1 VHSTS
6 RSRIFSCLAPEGVPR
21 RSRTIVLAANS
32 CWYITNF
39 RLGLARALREAGYSP
54 VAVAPPDP
62 ANEAR
67 LAELGIEFEPL
78 HLDRA
83 GLNPLTE
90 LGLLLRIRRLLKRL
104 RPAAYLGFTVKPN
117 IFGALA
123 ASSLGIPVIANVSG
137 LGTAFIRPG
146 LLQRLVTGLYRI
158 AFRSAATVFF
168 ENPDDQRLFLDRR
181 IVRADQARLLPGA
194 GIDLDRFAPTVL
206 PSEPPIFLM
215 IARLLGDKGVREF
228 VEAAHSLRPQLPEAR
243 FQLLGGVDE
252 GNRTAVSR
260 MELQGWIDEGV
271 IEYLGETSD
280 VRPSIAGASAIVLP
294 SYREGL
300 PRSLLEG
307 AAMGRPLIATDVPGC
322 RELVDDGVNGFLCA
336 VRDTGSLAQAMERF
350 AGLPEGER
358 AAMGAASRHKAEE
371 RFDEGIVVDAYL
383 DALAR
388 VRPN

>member
-1 VHSTS
+1 MRSTS
-6 RSRIFSCLAPEGVPR
+6 KSRIFSCSAPEGVPR

-39 RLGLARALREAGYSP
+39 RLGLVRALREAGYSP

-67 LAELGIEFEPL
+67 LAEFRIGFEPL
-78 HLDRA
+78 HVDRA
-83 GLNPLTE
+83 GLNPIAE
-90 LGLLLRIRRLLKRL
+90 LDLLLRIRRLLKRL

-117 IFGALA
+117 IYGALA
-123 ASSLGIPVIANVSG
+123 ASSLGIPVVANVSG
-137 LGTAFIRPG
+137 LGTAFIRRGP
-146 LLQRLVTGLYRI
+146 LQRLVTGLYRI
-158 AFRSAATVFF
+158 AFRSRTAVFF
-168 ENPDDQRLFLDRR
+168 ENPDDLRQFVDLR
-181 IVRADQARLLPGA
+181 IVRADQARLVPGA
-194 GIDLDRFAPTVL
+194 GIDLDRFAPTAL
-206 PSEPPIFLM
+206 PSEAPIFLM

-228 VEAAHSLRPQLPEAR
+228 VEAARGLRPQLPQAR

-252 GNRTAVSR
+252 GNRTAVTR
-260 MELQGWIDEGV
+260 TELQRWIDDGV
-271 IEYLGETSD
+271 IEYLGETDD
-280 VRPSIAGASAIVLP
+280 VRPCIAGASAIVLP

-336 VRDTGSLAQAMERF
+336 VRDSGSLAQAMERF
-350 AGLPEGER
+350 AGLPDDER
-358 AAMGAASRHKAEE
+358 AAMGAASRRKAEE
-371 RFDEGIVVDAYL
+371 RFDERIVVEAYL

-388 VRPN
+388 VQPN

>member
-21 RSRTIVLAANS
+21 RSRSIVLAANS

-39 RLGLARALREAGYSP
+39 RLGLARALRDAGYSP

-62 ANEAR
+62 AGEAR

-78 HLDRA
+78 HVDRA
-83 GLNPLTE
+83 GLNPIAE

-117 IFGALA
+117 IYGALA
-123 ASSLGIPVIANVSG
+123 ASSLGIPVVANVSG
-137 LGTAFIRPG
+137 LGTAFIRAG
-146 LLQRLVTGLYRI
+146 LLQRLVTALYRI

-168 ENPDDQRLFLDRR
+168 ENPDDQRLFLERR
-181 IVRADQARLLPGA
+181 IVRAGQARLLPGA
-194 GIDLDRFAPTVL
+194 GIDLDRFAPTAL
-206 PSEPPIFLM
+206 PSGAPIFLM

-260 MELQGWIDEGV
+260 VELQGWIEAGV

-336 VRDTGSLAQAMERF
+336 ARDSRSLAQAMKRF
-350 AGLPEGER
+350 AALPEGER
-358 AAMGAASRHKAEE
+358 AAMGAASRRKAEE
-371 RFDEGIVVDAYL
+371 RFDEKIVVRAYL

-388 VRPN
+388 VQPN

>member
-1 VHSTS
+1 MRSTS

-62 ANEAR
+62 VNQAR
-67 LAELGIEFEPL
+67 LAELGIAFEAL
-78 HLDRA
+78 SVNRA
-83 GLNPLTE
+83 GLNPIAE
-90 LGLLLRIRRLLKRL
+90 AGLLRRVRRLLKRL
-104 RPAAYLGFTVKPN
+104 APAAYLGFTVKPN
-117 IFGALA
+117 IYGALA

-168 ENPDDQRLFLDRR
+168 ENPDDQRLFLGRR

-194 GIDLDRFAPTVL
+194 GVDLDRFAPTTL
-206 PSEPPIFLM
+206 PSGPPIFLM

-228 VEAAHSLRPQLPEAR
+228 VEAARSLRPQLPEAR

-260 MELQGWIDEGV
+260 LELQGWIEEGV
-271 IEYLGETSD
+271 IEYLGETDD
-280 VRPSIAGASAIVLP
+280 VRPRIAGASAIVLP

-307 AAMGRPLIATDVPGC
+307 AAMGRPLVATDVPGC
-322 RELVDDGVNGFLCA
+322 RELVDDGVNGFRCA
-336 VRDTGSLAQAMERF
+336 ARDSGSLAHAMDRF
-350 AGLPEGER
+350 ARLPERER
-358 AAMGAASRHKAEE
+358 AAMGAASRRKAEE
-371 RFDEGIVVDAYL
+371 RFDERIVVEAYL

-388 VRPN
+388 VQPN